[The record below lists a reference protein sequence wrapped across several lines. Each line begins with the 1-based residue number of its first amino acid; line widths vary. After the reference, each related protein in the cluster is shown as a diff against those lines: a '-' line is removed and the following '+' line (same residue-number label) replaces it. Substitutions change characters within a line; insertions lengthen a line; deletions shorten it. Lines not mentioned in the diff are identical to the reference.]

1 MKFLT
6 AVILSLAIIN
16 PSFAG
21 GKMKEVCKDVV
32 KKGKITQEC
41 KKIRVHKKVEGTA
54 VPEKVPVPAK
64 KK

>member
-6 AVILSLAIIN
+6 AVILSLLFIS

-21 GKMKEVCKDVV
+21 GEIKEVCKDVV
-32 KKGKITQEC
+32 KKSKIIQEC
-41 KKIRVHKKVEGTA
+41 KKIKVHKKVEGTK
-54 VPEKVPVPAK
+54 VPEKVPAK